1 LEGSN
6 YQSAD
11 GTGIGNFFIDVL
23 YPTGITNGATYNV
36 RAFVYSSNGIV
47 FGNNVTFTTPILF
60 SVTSSGA
67 KEIYTNEAT
76 LYGNVVS
83 NNAYNNDVRIK
94 GFCYSTS
101 PVPTINN
108 SDTVLIQDGF
118 LGDFSKKI
126 SGLNPNTTYNFRSF
140 GYDVANQVF
149 YGENKTFKTT
159 GQIGSSGGYVF
170 YDKGVTTDG
179 WRYLEVAPNDIS
191 YNSSFL
197 IGWGC
202 SGTPVNQTLQTVGSG
217 LSNTNRII
225 SQCASINSAARVC
238 DNYTLNGLSDWFL
251 PSVDELEI
259 MYKSSINVYNLAS
272 FSSQEIWSSSEFGAS
287 SSYTYN
293 AYYGYKTTESKGL
306 GYRVRPIRRF

>member
-1 LEGSN
+1 MIFYFEKMYLITEQSN
-6 YQSAD
+6 TYVACLLFNIKKQY
-11 GTGIGNFFIDVL
+11 IFIL
-23 YPTGITNGATYNV
+23 T
-36 RAFVYSSNGIV
+36 
-47 FGNNVTFTTPILF
+47 
-60 SVTSSGA
+60 
-67 KEIYTNEAT
+67 
-76 LYGNVVS
+76 
-83 NNAYNNDVRIK
+83 
-94 GFCYSTS
+94 
-101 PVPTINN
+101 
-108 SDTVLIQDGF
+108 
-118 LGDFSKKI
+118 
-126 SGLNPNTTYNFRSF
+126 
-140 GYDVANQVF
+140 
-149 YGENKTFKTT
+149 
-159 GQIGSSGGYVF
+159 SSGGYVF

-191 YNSSFL
+191 YNNSFL

-217 LSNTNRII
+217 LNNTNRIL

>member
-1 LEGSN
+1 M
-6 YQSAD
+6 Y
-11 GTGIGNFFIDVL
+11 
-23 YPTGITNGATYNV
+23 
-36 RAFVYSSNGIV
+36 
-47 FGNNVTFTTPILF
+47 GNNVSFTTPQLF
-60 SVTSSGA
+60 SITSDGS

-76 LYGNVVS
+76 LNGKVAS

-108 SDTVLIQDGF
+108 SDTVLIQDGL
-118 LGDFSKKI
+118 LGNFSKKI

-140 GYDVANQVF
+140 GYDIANQVF
-149 YGENKTFKTT
+149 YGENKTFKTA
-159 GQIGSSGGYVF
+159 GQIGSSGGNVF
-170 YDKGVTTDG
+170 YDKGEFTDG
-179 WRYLEVAPNDIS
+179 WRYLELAPNDIQ
-191 YNSSFL
+191 YNNSFL

-202 SGTPVNQTLQTVGSG
+202 SGTTVNQTLQTVGSG
-217 LSNTNRII
+217 LNNTNRII

-238 DNYTLNGLSDWFL
+238 DNYILNGLSDWFL

-293 AYYGYKTTESKGL
+293 SYYGYKTNESKGL
-306 GYRVRPIRRF
+306 GCRVRPVRRF